1 MKYEIVEIP
10 TKTMAGISIR
20 TTNENMQ
27 AVNDIG
33 KLWEEFWNKNIFSFT
48 ENKKNN
54 KKRVEKKKSTYPSED
69 EDVFNLTWDEKEES
83 TKKDKEFFGKKIV
96 NLLKKCY
103 NKCKNLITKIRKI
116 TDKMETVGDI
126 LEDEDIINAI
136 KRIKEY
142 GINAVKDR
150 KSVV

>member
-1 MKYEIVEIP
+1 MVREAKDITIK
-10 TKTMAGISIR
+10 KTS
-20 TTNENMQ
+20 
-27 AVNDIG
+27 
-33 KLWEEFWNKNIFSFT
+33 
-48 ENKKNN
+48 
-54 KKRVEKKKSTYPSED
+54 
-69 EDVFNLTWDEKEES
+69 EDVFDLTWDEKEES

-142 GINAVKDR
+142 GINAVKLLLPQKLNAQITFGFEDPYYTG
-150 KSVV
+150 KVLGW

>member
-1 MKYEIVEIP
+1 M
-10 TKTMAGISIR
+10 
-20 TTNENMQ
+20 
-27 AVNDIG
+27 
-33 KLWEEFWNKNIFSFT
+33 
-48 ENKKNN
+48 
-54 KKRVEKKKSTYPSED
+54 
-69 EDVFNLTWDEKEES
+69 
-83 TKKDKEFFGKKIV
+83 

-142 GINAVKDR
+142 GINAVKLLLPQKLNAQITFGFEDPYYTGKVLGWAAVLIPIYGDR
-150 KSVV
+150 IDITPYFEKRNIHFYVNKCGFHIVEFFTAHHADSQMPMDGNDSEGPDEAFRFVKVMK

>member
-1 MKYEIVEIP
+1 MVREAKDITIK
-10 TKTMAGISIR
+10 KTS
-20 TTNENMQ
+20 
-27 AVNDIG
+27 
-33 KLWEEFWNKNIFSFT
+33 
-48 ENKKNN
+48 
-54 KKRVEKKKSTYPSED
+54 
-69 EDVFNLTWDEKEES
+69 EDVFDLTWDEKEES

-126 LEDEDIINAI
+126 LKDEDIINAI

-142 GINAVKDR
+142 GINAVKLLLPQKLNAQITFGFEEPILHRESLRMGSGTDSNLR
-150 KSVV
+150 RSHRYYTRL